1 MEAVFALLKRIQLDY
16 GVYIGSKSIHKLAV
30 FLSGYE
36 CALSDISDVKPR
48 FNSAF
53 QRFVEQK
60 EGYKGS
66 KHWADILFEN
76 ASEELAFDRFFALIE
91 EFRSW
96 LEQE

>member
-16 GVYIGSKSIHKLAV
+16 GVYIGRKSVHRLAM

-36 CALSDISDVKPR
+36 CALRDIQGVQPC

-53 QRFVEQK
+53 QRFIEQK
-60 EGYKGS
+60 EAYIGS
-66 KHWADILFEN
+66 KHWADILLEN
-76 ASEELAFDRFFALIE
+76 ASEEMAFDCFFALNE